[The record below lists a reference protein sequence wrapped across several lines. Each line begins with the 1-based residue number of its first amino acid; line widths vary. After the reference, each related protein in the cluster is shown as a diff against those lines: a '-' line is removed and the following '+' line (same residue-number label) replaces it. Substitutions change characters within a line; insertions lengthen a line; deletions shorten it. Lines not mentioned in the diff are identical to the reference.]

1 MIRRGT
7 LLLAAT
13 MTVLLIWPLVGCAGR
28 EGAGGGQKQEA
39 GVGHSSDQGQMT
51 KLEKGPVSESTASE
65 RTISARPRQ
74 PKESVDV
81 NWNSTL
87 VFQSDTG
94 EVWAMNA
101 HGSEPLRLT
110 EEQEPYPTTSL
121 SPNGK
126 QIAYATERIEGGCGG
141 ASACASSSPEKSYAQ
156 IYVMNSDGSDQTQLM
171 EDSGVSSSPT
181 WSPDGKNIAFAL
193 SGSDDDSCT
202 IYAMNVDGSGHRNA
216 VANLDGCYSIN
227 SLSWSPDGKK
237 IAFEGSI
244 ALNAVDIWV
253 LDVAD
258 EQGVTDQPRQLT
270 HTPVGWWN
278 IGPTWSPDSTEITF
292 THKATEEYDQ
302 SVYKI
307 NADGSGETRLTHD
320 LPFHGDPADP
330 PIDPTYSPM
339 HSPVW
344 SPGGTKIAFVR
355 GYRFLENPD
364 RYSGDSTLSSLIYV
378 MGSDGSNPTVVKDFS
393 SEQVSNLDWLPGWV
407 DLLLA
412 APVQAQ
418 EERTASGKPPSPTG
432 GCKPDENPVGE
443 IAYQSDEDIW
453 TMNADGSNPS
463 RLTHNQAKEDTPAF
477 SPDGKKIAFVKE
489 VEVEAEGGS
498 LSETPPHLVP
508 KVVVMDANG
517 CDQVVLPLPEGEY
530 AHEPSWSPDGQKIA
544 FWSDP
549 FSPLENCR
557 LFITNADGSGTPRR
571 LRTPGL
577 SGCIL
582 RPEWSP
588 DGDRIAFEGYGQDGW
603 ADIYVMDVSREGATS
618 RPLRLTP
625 DNLQQATEPSW
636 SPDGTEIAFVG
647 DQDIYK
653 FDINTLVETRLTTWE
668 GAGSNTSVEGSPTWS
683 PEGERIAFV
692 RDDSDASTS
701 IYVMRSDGSDPTLIR
716 DFPPAE
722 RPVPDWRPLP

>member
-1 MIRRGT
+1 M
-7 LLLAAT
+7 LLYQL
-13 MTVLLIWPLVGCAGR
+13 PLMVAGW
-28 EGAGGGQKQEA
+28 Q
-39 GVGHSSDQGQMT
+39 
-51 KLEKGPVSESTASE
+51 
-65 RTISARPRQ
+65 
-74 PKESVDV
+74 
-81 NWNSTL
+81 
-87 VFQSDTG
+87 
-94 EVWAMNA
+94 
-101 HGSEPLRLT
+101 
-110 EEQEPYPTTSL
+110 
-121 SPNGK
+121 
-126 QIAYATERIEGGCGG
+126 
-141 ASACASSSPEKSYAQ
+141 
-156 IYVMNSDGSDQTQLM
+156 
-171 EDSGVSSSPT
+171 
-181 WSPDGKNIAFAL
+181 
-193 SGSDDDSCT
+193 
-202 IYAMNVDGSGHRNA
+202 
-216 VANLDGCYSIN
+216 
-227 SLSWSPDGKK
+227 K

-258 EQGVTDQPRQLT
+258 EQGGTDQPRQLT

-320 LPFHGDPADP
+320 IPFHGDPADP

-393 SEQVSNLDWLPGWV
+393 SEQVSNMDWLPGWV
-407 DLLLA
+407 DLPLA

-432 GCKPDENPVGE
+432 GCKPVENPVGE

-463 RLTHNQAKEDTPAF
+463 RLTHDQAKEDTPAF

-549 FSPLENCR
+549 SLPWR
-557 LFITNADGSGTPRR
+557 TAAYSSRMPMARAHPGGSVH
-571 LRTPGL
+571 L
-577 SGCIL
+577 
-582 RPEWSP
+582 
-588 DGDRIAFEGYGQDGW
+588 
-603 ADIYVMDVSREGATS
+603 VS
-618 RPLRLTP
+618 
-625 DNLQQATEPSW
+625 QAAP
-636 SPDGTEIAFVG
+636 
-647 DQDIYK
+647 
-653 FDINTLVETRLTTWE
+653 
-668 GAGSNTSVEGSPTWS
+668 
-683 PEGERIAFV
+683 
-692 RDDSDASTS
+692 
-701 IYVMRSDGSDPTLIR
+701 
-716 DFPPAE
+716 
-722 RPVPDWRPLP
+722 